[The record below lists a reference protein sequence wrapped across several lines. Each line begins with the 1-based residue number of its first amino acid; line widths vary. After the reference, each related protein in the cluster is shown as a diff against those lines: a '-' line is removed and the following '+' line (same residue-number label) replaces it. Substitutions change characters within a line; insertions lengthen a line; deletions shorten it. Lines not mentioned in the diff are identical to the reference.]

1 MKERSLL
8 QSLRDWIDSKLN
20 NSDIEKSTIT
30 QDIEEKKISVDVVY
44 EPDVK
49 DAHNN
54 WMSAE
59 TLEKA
64 CEDFN
69 KNLKEG
75 NVSANLFHQENTDK
89 FEIVKSWIHKGFD
102 CTVDAS
108 GEPVKE
114 GSWLVETRFIDD
126 KLWEAKKKGIVKGVS
141 IFGYGIINE
150 ETGEI
155 TELTFEEGDNAED

>member
-75 NVSANLFHQENTDK
+75 KVSENLFHQENTAK
-89 FEIVKSWIHKGFD
+89 FEIVKSWIDKGFD

-114 GSWLVETRFIDD
+114 GSWLVETKFIDD